1 MSSSSNVNM
10 LEWLVYMPVVRL
22 FVGSALTISFGSA
35 YRGCTFDGSAFN
47 VLLQKVL
54 GLGFTFRVYI

>member
-1 MSSSSNVNM
+1 M
-10 LEWLVYMPVVRL
+10 LEWLVYKPVVRL